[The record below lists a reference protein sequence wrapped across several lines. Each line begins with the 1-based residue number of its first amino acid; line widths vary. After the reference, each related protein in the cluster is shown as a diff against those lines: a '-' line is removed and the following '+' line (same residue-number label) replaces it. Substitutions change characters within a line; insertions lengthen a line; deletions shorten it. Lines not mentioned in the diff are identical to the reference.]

1 MKIRLSE
8 LARQGHYEW
17 DALLALAKEKLSED
31 MITGVGRNTWIS
43 EEGQDIL
50 ADAMDVPEAT
60 PAHYK
65 GKVLKVAPNKKY
77 VYAYIRE
84 NSMKVPVLV
93 PKKLSNKL
101 VGKTIL
107 IEAIQDVS
115 GTSYRYRRAAA

>member
-50 ADAMDVPEAT
+50 ADAIDVPEAT

-65 GKVLKVAPNKKY
+65 GKVLKVAPHKKY

-84 NSMKVPVLV
+84 NSRKVPVLV
-93 PKKLSNKL
+93 PKTVSTTL

>member
-17 DALLALAKEKLSED
+17 DELLALAKEKLSDD
-31 MITGVGRNTWIS
+31 MMKGVGKNTWIS
-43 EEGQDIL
+43 EEGQEIL
-50 ADAMDVPEAT
+50 AEAIDVPEAT
-60 PAHYK
+60 PAHYR
-65 GKVLKVAPNKKY
+65 GQVIKVAPNKKY

-84 NSMKVPVLV
+84 AEMKVPVLV
-93 PKKLSNKL
+93 PKKLAKKL
-101 VGKTIL
+101 VGKQIL

>member
-17 DALLALAKEKLSED
+17 DALLALAKDKLSED
-31 MITGVGRNTWIS
+31 MMKGVGRNTWIS

-65 GKVLKVAPNKKY
+65 GQVIKVAPNKKY

-107 IEAIQDVS
+107 IEAIQDVN

>member
-31 MITGVGRNTWIS
+31 MVTGVGKNTWIS
-43 EEGQDIL
+43 EEGQEIL
-50 ADAMDVPEAT
+50 AEALDVPEAT
-60 PAHYK
+60 PAHYR
-65 GKVLKVAPNKKY
+65 GQVIKVAPNKKY

-84 NSMKVPVLV
+84 AEMKVPVLV
-93 PKKLSNKL
+93 PKKLAKKL

>member
-17 DALLALAKEKLSED
+17 DELLALAKEKLSED

-43 EEGQDIL
+43 EEGQEIL

-65 GKVLKVAPNKKY
+65 GQV
-77 VYAYIRE
+77 IR
-84 NSMKVPVLV
+84 
-93 PKKLSNKL
+93 
-101 VGKTIL
+101 
-107 IEAIQDVS
+107 
-115 GTSYRYRRAAA
+115 

>member
-17 DALLALAKEKLSED
+17 DDLLALAKEKLSE
-31 MITGVGRNTWIS
+31 
-43 EEGQDIL
+43 EGQDIL
-50 ADAMDVPEAT
+50 AEAVDVPEAT

-65 GKVLKVAPNKKY
+65 GQVIKVAPNKKY

-93 PKKLSNKL
+93 PKKLAQKL
-101 VGKTIL
+101 VGKIIL
-107 IEAIQDVS
+107 IEAIRDVS
-115 GTSYRYRRAAA
+115 GTSYRYRRT